1 VAASA
6 APVTAQP
13 GRNERALV
21 ASLTAFWMLPGSIA
35 VPSGF
40 HQFHGISAGSPA
52 ETYATPMRECGCG
65 CAALDKGSGRWH
77 ESGGPSLK
85 ELR

>member
-1 VAASA
+1 
-6 APVTAQP
+6 
-13 GRNERALV
+13 
-21 ASLTAFWMLPGSIA
+21 MLPSPITA
-35 VPSGF
+35 PSRF
-40 HQFHGISAGSPA
+40 HQFHKLSAGNPA
-52 ETYATPMRECGCG
+52 DPYGTPMRECRCG